1 MISHLTTYKKQLIV
15 LEGADRSGKTTLAK
29 YLKLHYDIPYHH
41 TTIVDPVALQL
52 YRRAMRTLAEAI
64 KSRSLEPLL
73 LKEWQAFREQ
83 YEQAPFMEAHTKE
96 LKKLFQDNDIV
107 VADRAILT
115 ALIYDA
121 PQLLL
126 RLDRPA
132 GIPDPRQ
139 VLSIIGKDFATLG
152 QDLGAN
158 ITLFVFSPPCLDPA
172 AKKIPTLLRQ
182 KKEEDPWS
190 PVARAVG
197 TAYRDLVMTWCLCLG
212 KGVLGSS
219 FSLPQMYGIRGY
231 ARPHVGANF
240 VLRRAAKHLVK
251 SPPCS
256 VEKVLNW
263 IKSGFKEKI
272 VIQTH

>member
-41 TTIVDPVALQL
+41 TTIVDPAALQL
-52 YRRAMRTLAEAI
+52 YRKAMSTLARAI

-73 LKEWQAFREQ
+73 RKEWQAFREQ
-83 YEQAPFMEAHTKE
+83 YEKAPFMEAHTKE
-96 LKKLFQDNDIV
+96 LKKLFQNNNIV

-121 PQLLL
+121 PQLL
-126 RLDRPA
+126 RCFNRPA

-139 VLSIIGKDFATLG
+139 VLPIIERDFATLG
-152 QDLGAN
+152 QDLSAN

-197 TAYRDLVMTWCLCLG
+197 TAYSDLVMAWCLG
-212 KGVLGSS
+212 KSVLGST

-240 VLRRAAKHLVK
+240 VLRRVARHLVK

-256 VEKVLNW
+256 VEKALNW

-272 VIQTH
+272 VIQIH